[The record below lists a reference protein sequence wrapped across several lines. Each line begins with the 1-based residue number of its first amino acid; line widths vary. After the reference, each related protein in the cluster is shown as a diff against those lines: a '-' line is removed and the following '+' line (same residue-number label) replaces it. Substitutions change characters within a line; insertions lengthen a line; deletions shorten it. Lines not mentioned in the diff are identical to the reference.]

1 MERQHNS
8 SRAGLLLAVAGGTVG
23 VVVWLVLWLLV
34 AGLVWSL
41 LIGVAAA
48 ASLAACIYLG
58 SDSWVLRRV
67 GARPVTAAD
76 EPRLAN
82 LVEGLCVARGFAEP
96 DLLVLDE
103 DAPNALVVGRS
114 PRHSALVVT
123 SGLLDQLNRIE
134 LEGVIAHELSRIAT
148 HDTLLEVPAAVVVGI
163 PLGVAPELRRRML
176 RKVIGHQRDV
186 RADLEGVSLTRYPP
200 GLVAALSRI
209 RDHGGLPAAASGP
222 IGHLWLS
229 PPADLAGDDGLRFT
243 LDDRIAVL
251 QEL

>member
-8 SRAGLLLAVAGGTVG
+8 SRAWMLLAVAGGTVG
-23 VVVWLVLWLLV
+23 VIAWLLLWLV
-34 AGLVWSL
+34 GLGLIWSL
-41 LIGVAAA
+41 LVGLLLAASVAAA
-48 ASLAACIYLG
+48 VYLG
-58 SDSWVLRRV
+58 SDGYVLRRV
-67 GARPVTAAD
+67 GAAPVGPAD

-82 LVEGLCVARGFAEP
+82 LVEGLCVARGYHEP
-96 DLLVLDE
+96 RLFVLD
-103 DAPNALVVGRS
+103 DAAPNALAVGRS

-123 SGLLDQLNRIE
+123 RGLLEQLTRIE

-148 HDTLLEVPAAVVVGI
+148 HDTLLEVHAAVVVGL
-163 PLGVAPELRRRML
+163 PLALTPELRRSAL
-176 RKVIGHQRDV
+176 RRVIGHQRDV

-200 GLVAALSRI
+200 GLIAALIRV
-209 RDHGGLPAAASGP
+209 RDHAGAPVAHEGA

-229 PPADLAGDDGLRFT
+229 PPAELAGNDGLRFT